1 MLLGLKR
8 PKISFTARRMRLGV
22 AHHGAPSAWTA
33 PAKDAAPERS
43 KHPSKKQRR

>member
-1 MLLGLKR
+1 MLLGKQR

-33 PAKDAAPERS
+33 PAKDATPQPT
-43 KHPSKKQRR
+43 HPSKKQRR